1 MKSNSDGLMID
12 GIVGYI
18 DRDNIDTDQIIPTEY
33 LKSIKKFGF
42 EDYLFDGWRYHDD
55 GRLGIKKEEREIN
68 EDFILN
74 KTPFNESKILLARDN
89 FGCGSSREHAVWA
102 LRDFGIKAVI
112 ASSFGDISSNVG
124 LLVGSGLKKNP
135 MTCAHQILDELNKND
150 LKNIKS
156 ITVTKPGFINFFI
169 EDSFYQNY
177 IGTIN
182 SLKSKFGRSSIG
194 KGKKANVEFVSAN
207 PTGPLTVGHGR
218 NAVIGDT
225 VSNILV
231 WNGFDVTREFTQK
244 IWQDC
249 SSHKFLYVLS
259 KNI

>member
-112 ASSFGDISSNVG
+112 ASSFGDIFYNNCFKNRV
-124 LLVGSGLKKNP
+124 LPIQLKKN
-135 MTCAHQILDELNKND
+135 QIEELFKTVQDEIVEFSIDLQERIITNGDKEISFDVEDHLIDRIIYGLDDVDITLKVKDKIHNFEKNR
-150 LKNIKS
+150 KE
-156 ITVTKPGFINFFI
+156 TRPWVFIN
-169 EDSFYQNY
+169 E
-177 IGTIN
+177 
-182 SLKSKFGRSSIG
+182 
-194 KGKKANVEFVSAN
+194 
-207 PTGPLTVGHGR
+207 
-218 NAVIGDT
+218 
-225 VSNILV
+225 
-231 WNGFDVTREFTQK
+231 
-244 IWQDC
+244 
-249 SSHKFLYVLS
+249 
-259 KNI
+259 